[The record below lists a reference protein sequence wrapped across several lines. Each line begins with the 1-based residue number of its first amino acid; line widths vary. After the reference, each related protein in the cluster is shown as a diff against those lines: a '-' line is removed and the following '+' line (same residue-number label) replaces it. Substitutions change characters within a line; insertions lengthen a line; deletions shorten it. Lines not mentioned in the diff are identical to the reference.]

1 VVFDQNNSA
10 FLRKLAGHHRIL
22 GDQRLRDHIYRLFRK
37 GSENATGE
45 TVHIRFNSFLELYK
59 ELNHVGGVSL
69 TDEEKNEMV
78 VTPWEVRGKVDYERL
93 IREFGTQ
100 PLTDKLLEGI
110 SKHTGELHVQLRRE
124 LFFSHRDLDVV
135 LDLYERGTKFVLYTG
150 RGPSGPV
157 HIGHL
162 VPWIFTKH
170 LQEKFGTRLYFQMT
184 DDEKF
189 VVDDEA
195 RLAETTRLGYENALD
210 LIALGFEPEDTF
222 IIFDV
227 PDIDLLYDIAL
238 EVAKRITYSTAKAT
252 FGFQDSTNIGWIF
265 WPAIQAVPCFIHKK
279 LTGEN
284 VPALIPAAI
293 DQDPYWRI
301 TRDIAAKLGYFKP
314 AQIHNRFLP
323 GLGVGGK
330 MSASEPET
338 AIFTT
343 DLPEVVKRKV
353 WNAFTGGKGTVAEQ
367 RKSGA
372 NPDVCSVF
380 QYFLFLFEEDDK
392 RLEERGRRCRG
403 GEVLCGDCKKELAE
417 RINRFLSGHQKRRE
431 KARGMI
437 EQYDIKSRR

>member
-1 VVFDQNNSA
+1 M
-10 FLRKLAGHHRIL
+10 
-22 GDQRLRDHIYRLFRK
+22 
-37 GSENATGE
+37 
-45 TVHIRFNSFLELYK
+45 
-59 ELNHVGGVSL
+59 
-69 TDEEKNEMV
+69 TDEEKNEMI

-93 IREFGTQ
+93 IHEFGTL
-100 PLTDKLLEGI
+100 PLTDELVQRIE
-110 SKHTGELHVQLRRE
+110 KHAGGSHLQLRRR
-124 LFFSHRDLDVV
+124 LFFSHRDLDTVIN
-135 LDLYERGTKFVLYTG
+135 LYEKGTKFVLYTG

-170 LQEKFGTRLYFQMT
+170 LQEAFKTRLYFQMT

-195 RLAETTRLGYENALD
+195 KLKQTTEYGLENALD
-210 LIALGFEPEDTF
+210 LIALGFKPENTH
-222 IIFDV
+222 IIYDV
-227 PDIDLLYDIAL
+227 QDIDMLYDIAL

-252 FGFQDSTNIGWIF
+252 FGFQESTNLGWIF

-301 TRDIAAKLGYFKP
+301 TRDIAPKLGYFKP
-314 AQIHNRFLP
+314 AQIHSRFLP

-338 AIFTT
+338 AIFTV
-343 DLPEVVKRKV
+343 DPPEVVKRKV
-353 WNAFTGGKGTVAEQ
+353 WNAFTGGKGTIAEQ
-367 RKSGA
+367 RKTGA
-372 NPDVCSVF
+372 NPSVCSIY

-392 RLEERGRRCRG
+392 KLLEREQQCRTG
-403 GEVLCGDCKKELAE
+403 KMLCGDCKKELTE
-417 RINRFLSGHQKRRE
+417 KINKFLSEHQRRRE
-431 KARGMI
+431 QAKNNL
-437 EQYDIKSRR
+437 EKYHIKR